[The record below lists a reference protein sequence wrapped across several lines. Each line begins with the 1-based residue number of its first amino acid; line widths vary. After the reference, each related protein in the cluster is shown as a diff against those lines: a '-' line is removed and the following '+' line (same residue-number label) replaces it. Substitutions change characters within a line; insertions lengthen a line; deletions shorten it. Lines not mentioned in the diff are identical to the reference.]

1 MKYFEIV
8 MKYLIG
14 IEIGLISI
22 EDFADF
28 IDDQISELENVPD
41 IYIEISLNINKGIK
55 ELSTIISNYCYENRM
70 DLTQNQTDKITKD
83 ILTIIKEKYLNEE
96 INTKEC
102 VEFMHKLSLQFND
115 LSKMNC
121 IEDYYNLAIQGIV
134 YTLEDV
140 ENMITQIFKENSIT

>member
-8 MKYLIG
+8 MKYLIE
-14 IEIGLISI
+14 IEIGLIST

-28 IDDQISELENVPD
+28 IDNQISELENVPD

-70 DLTQNQTDKITKD
+70 DLTQNQIDKITKD
-83 ILTIIKEKYLNEE
+83 ILTIIKEKYLNGE

-115 LSKMNC
+115 SSKMNC
-121 IEDYYNLAIQGIV
+121 VEDYYNLAMQGV
-134 YTLEDV
+134 FYTSEDV
-140 ENMITQIFKENSIT
+140 DNMITQIFKENNVI